1 MQKRISPQIA
11 GVYLYILPAVKTA
24 FDTETSKLAVLSFTF
39 EIEAYI

>member
-11 GVYLYILPAVKTA
+11 SLQLYILPAIKTA
-24 FDTETSKLAVLSFTF
+24 FDKETCKLGTLFTF